1 MQKLLERARAYLAG
15 LEADRQ
21 AALALSEQKAEEAKL
36 IKARQEGFQAAM
48 ELLGCEIPTGT
59 AASGTEKELSANR
72 SDHGE
77 RASGPEKPPRQR
89 GRRPIREMILREL
102 SFSGQPMTT
111 AQIAKAIAYLP
122 DRTEVAL
129 ERMEKTGQVLRNE
142 GGRWAIGLSSSP
154 QGNGHA
160 DSPSNGKLPAD
171 A

>member
-48 ELLGCEIPTGT
+48 ELLGCEIPAGAATGT
-59 AASGTEKELSANR
+59 ERELSANR

-77 RASGPEKPPRQR
+77 RASGPEKPPRRR

-102 SFSGQPMTT
+102 SFSGQAMTT

-129 ERMEKTGQVLRNE
+129 ERMEKNGQVLRNE

-160 DSPSNGKLPAD
+160 DSPNNGKLPAD

>member
-1 MQKLLERARAYLAG
+1 VKPAAGYRPLAYSSP
-15 LEADRQ
+15 EAVQ
-21 AALALSEQKAEEAKL
+21 TTGTVAL

-48 ELLGCEIPTGT
+48 ELLGCEIPAGAATGT
-59 AASGTEKELSANR
+59 ERELSANR

-77 RASGPEKPPRQR
+77 RASGPEKPRR

-102 SFSGQPMTT
+102 SFSGQAMTT

-129 ERMEKTGQVLRNE
+129 ERMEKNGQVLGNE
-142 GGRWAIGLSSSP
+142 GGRWAIGLSYSP

-160 DSPSNGKLPAD
+160 DSPNNGKLPAD